1 MKNQYEIAE
10 IICNHFTQINP
21 EKYPAVLASDRILID
36 FTADTTTIT
45 VENLF
50 KEKIRIHVIPNELIN
65 INKLEDITETSCK
78 SVSYVIPSKTVKEQ
92 ILEDKIR
99 IFNEKFEEAKDAR
112 DSIMEY
118 LTSAYELSND
128 ELYEKT
134 VNEAEWCFGVNF
146 DKIMDLV
153 HSK

>member
-1 MKNQYEIAE
+1 
-10 IICNHFTQINP
+10 
-21 EKYPAVLASDRILID
+21 
-36 FTADTTTIT
+36 
-45 VENLF
+45 
-50 KEKIRIHVIPNELIN
+50 
-65 INKLEDITETSCK
+65 
-78 SVSYVIPSKTVKEQ
+78 
-92 ILEDKIR
+92 
-99 IFNEKFEEAKDAR
+99 
-112 DSIMEY
+112 MEY